1 MGKEIFFDFFM
12 EKNADINETDNYKQT
27 PLFYAARDGRLSLM
41 KKMLQN
47 KANCNHKDLI
57 KQTPLFYA
65 CREN

>member
-1 MGKEIFFDFFM
+1 
-12 EKNADINETDNYKQT
+12 
-27 PLFYAARDGRLSLM
+27 M

-65 CREN
+65 CRENQLEAAKLLIENGSNVNVIDHNKHSPYFYAKE